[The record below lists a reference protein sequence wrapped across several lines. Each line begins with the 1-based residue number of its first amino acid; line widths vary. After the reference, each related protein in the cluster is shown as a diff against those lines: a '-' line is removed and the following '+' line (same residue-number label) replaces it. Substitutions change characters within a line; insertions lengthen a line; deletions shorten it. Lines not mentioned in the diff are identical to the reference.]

1 MTVSSDILRTW
12 AAGPAAV
19 MREHLARGPGEGRA
33 LAFLLLACLLLAV
46 ARLPALAREAELGGT
61 SFEQGATYTFF
72 ALLMVAPLLFY
83 LIALASGLLLRLVG
97 RQVAGWEAR
106 LAFFWALLA
115 ASPAALL
122 WGLTLAFAG
131 KGAAVTATGLVWFAA
146 LLVFW
151 SLNLR
156 EAMRR

>member
-1 MTVSSDILRTW
+1 MAVSSDIVRTW
-12 AAGPAAV
+12 AGGPGAV
-19 MREHLARGPGEGRA
+19 MRDHLARGPAEGRA

-46 ARLPALAREAELGGT
+46 ARLPALAREAELGGA
-61 SFEQGATYTFF
+61 SFEQGATYTLF

-83 LIALASGLLLRLVG
+83 LIALMSGVILRLLG
-97 RQVAGWEAR
+97 RPVTGWEAR

-131 KGAAVTATGLVWFAA
+131 DGPAVSLTGLVWLVA